1 MIEGLVTV
9 VIPVYNAGTFLRA
22 AVESI
27 IKQTYQNLEIYIVD
41 DGSTDGCMDSISMLV
56 DPRIT
61 IWRQENAGKAVAVNR
76 ALDAAKGEFWMVQDA
91 DDISYPERVQ
101 RQVNAMRADLE
112 LAAVFVCIDL
122 IVRDTIF
129 APQYFGKSKAECQS
143 DVDHLLMPA
152 HDATGMYR
160 FSLLPNTRI
169 DPELRIGEGFDLI
182 MRVGEMHPILLI
194 DGCWYSHRLN
204 PDSLTH
210 RDPVWNIEQVNLAIR
225 KACDRRGAKYENFKQ
240 ALPKTHRWFKHRDMD
255 TIVMYAVIS
264 VRQQKRLGRMGGA
277 LNTALYCA
285 KMHPFDYLY
294 YKPLLLF
301 ATPSLISE
309 AYSSFK
315 RSALCRR

>member
-1 MIEGLVTV
+1 MIEGLITV

-27 IKQTYQNLEIYIVD
+27 IHQTYQNLEIIIVD
-41 DGSTDGCMDSISMLV
+41 DGSTDGCMEGISMLA
-56 DPRIT
+56 DPRMT
-61 IWRQENAGKAVAVNR
+61 IYRQENAGKAVAVNR

-101 RQVNAMRADLE
+101 RQVDAMRADEE

-122 IVRDTIF
+122 IVRDSIF
-129 APQYFGKSKAECQS
+129 APQYYGKSKAECQS
-143 DVDHLLMPA
+143 DVDRLLMPA

-160 FSLLPNTRI
+160 FSLLPDTRI

-182 MRVGEMHPILLI
+182 MRVGEKHPILLI
-194 DGCWYSHRLN
+194 NGCWYSHRLN

-210 RDPVWNIEQVNLAIR
+210 RDPVWNIEQVNLAIG
-225 KACDRRGAKYENFKQ
+225 KACARRGWNYEDFKQ
-240 ALPKTHRWFKHRDMD
+240 TIPKTHRWFKHRDMD

-264 VRQQKRLGRMGGA
+264 VRQQKRIGRTAGA
-277 LNTALYCA
+277 LKTALYCA
-285 KMHPFDYLY
+285 RMHPFDFLY

-301 ATPSLISE
+301 VTPSAISE
-309 AYSSFK
+309 VYSDVK
-315 RSALCRR
+315 RSLSGRR